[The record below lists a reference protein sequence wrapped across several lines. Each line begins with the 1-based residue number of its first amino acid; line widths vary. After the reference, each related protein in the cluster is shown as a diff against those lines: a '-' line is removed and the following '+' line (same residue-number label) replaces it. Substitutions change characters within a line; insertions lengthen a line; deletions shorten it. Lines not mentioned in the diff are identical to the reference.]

1 MTVST
6 LHGAGSIPGC
16 PRLHFTNLPLRNTL
30 FSWALLEEDSHNK
43 TTIEPFTSL
52 GEKYLLSSSALST
65 VDLFTFD
72 YKASLYF
79 LKTTSLSGVVCR
91 TFLWAS
97 GLSFYFFFI
106 ILTWCT
112 VDFFLKK
119 KLMKPNLSAF
129 KFLFC
134 AKHHRQESFSKSQ
147 ITKVFHLG
155 FSSKSFIILA
165 LWGFWS
171 ISS

>member
-119 KLMKPNLSAF
+119 NWWSQIYLLLNFCFVPNITGRNP
-129 KFLFC
+129 FLNP
-134 AKHHRQESFSKSQ
+134 KSQ
-147 ITKVFHLG
+147 RF
-155 FSSKSFIILA
+155 FI
-165 LWGFWS
+165 
-171 ISS
+171 